1 RGVRRRAPAPPRARG
16 WLQAAMG
23 AALLRG
29 GMSARRIRCATRFAT
44 TATTEAMG
52 RLQFQEHG
60 WVPVSGCDPMSRG
73 AQGPGGPSPP
83 GGPGVSCCAHVAT
96 DCDLQRLV
104 HSRWRPL
111 QDVAGRYHPLSWAT
125 VAAVAALAVAAA
137 VFARAYGWDGRQVWF
152 LAT

>member
-1 RGVRRRAPAPPRARG
+1 QRRSADNVAGAACAGARRRPRAPVAGCRRPWG
-16 WLQAAMG
+16 RRYYVAAC
-23 AALLRG
+23 
-29 GMSARRIRCATRFAT
+29 ARRIRCATRFAT

-83 GGPGVSCCAHVAT
+83 GGPGVSCCAHVA
-96 DCDLQRLV
+96 
-104 HSRWRPL
+104 
-111 QDVAGRYHPLSWAT
+111 AT

>member
-1 RGVRRRAPAPPRARG
+1 ASAGALTTSLARRAPARAGAPARP
-16 WLQAAMG
+16 WLAAGGHGGG
-23 AALLRG
+23 ATTWRHVA
-29 GMSARRIRCATRFAT
+29 ARRIRCATRFAT

-83 GGPGVSCCAHVAT
+83 GGPGVSCCAHVA
-96 DCDLQRLV
+96 
-104 HSRWRPL
+104 
-111 QDVAGRYHPLSWAT
+111 AT

>member
-83 GGPGVSCCAHVAT
+83 GGPGVSCCAHVA
-96 DCDLQRLV
+96 
-104 HSRWRPL
+104 
-111 QDVAGRYHPLSWAT
+111 AT

-137 VFARAYGWDGRQVWF
+137 VFARTMRRTSRQVWF